1 MTRSLTRSCPPTSLG
16 SLPSRC
22 GVAIIT
28 PANATRRGCQLSLR
42 VLPPPGGFGGPGAV
56 GAMRH
61 LESQLEKRGAVT
73 DAREPDIVRAAPV
86 PLYNSF
92 EDVALF
98 VERLG
103 EALVEL
109 AAPGV

>member
-1 MTRSLTRSCPPTSLG
+1 
-16 SLPSRC
+16 
-22 GVAIIT
+22 
-28 PANATRRGCQLSLR
+28 
-42 VLPPPGGFGGPGAV
+42 
-56 GAMRH
+56 MRH
-61 LESQLEKRGAVT
+61 LESLLEKRGVVT

-103 EALVEL
+103 EALVGL
-109 AAPGV
+109 AARGA